1 MGRWSTLGSLLFF
14 LGLSGTCTGFEEE
27 NCTNYRLSSIGGA
40 LQHHWY
46 DSKTRQEISNE
57 TGRTA
62 VRGETL
68 WFLNT
73 RWTTMKIRERTEE
86 TPSGCYR
93 QNTRLIVELPV
104 PGECGRPRKA
114 GQTITKGVTDYLGCP
129 LKEYISKLNSY
140 KTTYSLMWAVSSLWM
155 GMTDIATRITPNMK
169 IDKVETTNQQSY
181 TCTLTF
187 TLDGTVGSVSES
199 IEAWVNVILLCNYG
213 NHKLSYCG
221 NHKLSYC
228 GNHKLSYCGNHKLSY
243 CGNHKL
249 SSCGNHKLSSCGNH
263 KLSYCGNHK
272 LSYCG
277 NHKLS
282 YCGNH
287 KLSYCGNHKLSYW
300 GNHKLSYCGNHNK
313 VLFDPT
319 SAPTSRWD
327 NQGSDRTRSETV
339 PVEGVWMERVLTISK
354 LQEKD
359 YNINYT
365 CYAFSARGKP
375 QSYFTLL
382 PTDPDLRLP
391 IGMILGN
398 VAVLFIVSVILYYLF
413 KVDIVLCFR
422 RMFLVFYTNT
432 DSDGKLY
439 DAYVAYSQPNT
450 EGFSNEVEA
459 FVFHT
464 LPEVLEK
471 ACGYKLFLAGRDC
484 VPGMAIVDSVEENIQ
499 GSRRLLLLYTA
510 STFMRKRLTSGI
522 SNNNITKSS
531 DGRDSTENSES
542 KKESDRSSNTS
553 FDGGEENYPDSR
565 QQLEHLAAM
574 HRSLLEGSLKVILV
588 ELEEITPA
596 QLALFPESVRHL
608 RKKQGAVCWWK
619 NQERGGKMEDMFWK
633 EMRYHMPVK
642 GKRAMCPEKATLLNV
657 R

>member
-1 MGRWSTLGSLLFF
+1 MGRWSTLGGSLLFF
-14 LGLSGTCTGFEEE
+14 LGLSGTCTGFEQE
-27 NCTNYRLSSIGGA
+27 NCTNYRLQFDRVYSVPGEVAMLNTTLASYDVFNISA
-40 LQHHWY
+40 VPYNITWY

-73 RWTTMKIRERTEE
+73 TLDDDGEYVSVLR

-140 KTTYSLMWAVSSLWM
+140 KITYSLMWYKGCVLIVDGNDSYSYEDNAKL
-155 GMTDIATRITPNMK
+155 K
-169 IDKVETTNQQSY
+169 IDKVETKNQQSY

-199 IEAWVNVILLCNYG
+199 IEAWVNAKYSLTPQVRQPAGGIIKAAIGSTFSQLCQVFVPCVGKPSVDVFWSDQKDFIMETNPSQRVYTSE
-213 NHKLSYCG
+213 KL
-221 NHKLSYC
+221 
-228 GNHKLSYCGNHKLSY
+228 
-243 CGNHKL
+243 
-249 SSCGNHKLSSCGNH
+249 
-263 KLSYCGNHK
+263 
-272 LSYCG
+272 
-277 NHKLS
+277 
-282 YCGNH
+282 
-287 KLSYCGNHKLSYW
+287 
-300 GNHKLSYCGNHNK
+300 
-313 VLFDPT
+313 
-319 SAPTSRWD
+319 
-327 NQGSDRTRSETV
+327 TRSETV

-365 CYAFSARGKP
+365 CYAFSARGNP
-375 QSYFTLL
+375 LSYFTLL

-398 VAVLFIVSVILYYLF
+398 VAVLFIVSVIIYYLF

-422 RMFLVFYTNT
+422 RTFPVFYTNT

-499 GSRRLLLLYTA
+499 ASRRLLLLYTA

-522 SNNNITKSS
+522 SSNNNNITKSS
-531 DGRDSTENSES
+531 DGTENSES

-565 QQLEHLAAM
+565 QQLERLAAM

-619 NQERGGKMEDMFWK
+619 NQSRAGRWRTCMRTKEDEEKGGQLSQTLSPSSRFWK

-642 GKRAMCPEKATLLNV
+642 GKRAMRPEEATLLNV
-657 R
+657 

>member
-1 MGRWSTLGSLLFF
+1 MGRWSTLGGSLLFF
-14 LGLSGTCTGFEEE
+14 LGLSGICTGFEQE
-27 NCTNYRLSSIGGA
+27 NCTNYRLQFDRVYSVPGEVAMLNTTLASYDVFNISA
-40 LQHHWY
+40 VPYNITWY

-73 RWTTMKIRERTEE
+73 TLDDDGEYVSVLRTR
-86 TPSGCYR
+86 SGCYR

-114 GQTITKGVTDYLGCP
+114 GQQITKGVTDYLGCP

-140 KTTYSLMWAVSSLWM
+140 NTTYSLMWYNHKYNGCVPIVDGSDGYSYEDNARL
-155 GMTDIATRITPNMK
+155 K
-169 IDKVETTNQQSY
+169 IDKVETTNKQSY

-199 IEAWVNVILLCNYG
+199 IEAWVNAKYSLTPQVRQPAGGIIKAPIGSTFSQLCQVFVPCVGKPLVNVFWFVQRDLNMEIMKTNPSERVYTSE
-213 NHKLSYCG
+213 KL
-221 NHKLSYC
+221 
-228 GNHKLSYCGNHKLSY
+228 
-243 CGNHKL
+243 
-249 SSCGNHKLSSCGNH
+249 
-263 KLSYCGNHK
+263 
-272 LSYCG
+272 
-277 NHKLS
+277 
-282 YCGNH
+282 
-287 KLSYCGNHKLSYW
+287 
-300 GNHKLSYCGNHNK
+300 
-313 VLFDPT
+313 
-319 SAPTSRWD
+319 
-327 NQGSDRTRSETV
+327 TRSQTV
-339 PVEGVWMERVLTISK
+339 PVEGVWIERVLTISK

-365 CYAFSARGKP
+365 CKASSARGNP

-382 PTDPDLRLP
+382 PTDPDMRLP

-398 VAVLFIVSVILYYLF
+398 VAVLFIVSVIIYYLF

-499 GSRRLLLLYTA
+499 ASRRLLLLYTA
-510 STFMRKRLTSGI
+510 STFMRK
-522 SNNNITKSS
+522 
-531 DGRDSTENSES
+531 
-542 KKESDRSSNTS
+542 SDRSSNTS

-565 QQLEHLAAM
+565 QQLERLAAM

-619 NQERGGKMEDMFWK
+619 NQSRAGRWRTCMRTKEDEEKGGQLSQTLSPSSRFWK
-633 EMRYHMPVK
+633 EMRYRMPVK

-657 R
+657 

>member
-14 LGLSGTCTGFEEE
+14 LGLSGICTGFEQE
-27 NCTNYRLSSIGGA
+27 NCTNYRLQFDRVYSVPGEVAMLNTTLASYDVFNISA
-40 LQHHWY
+40 VPYNITWY

-57 TGRTA
+57 TGRTV

-73 RWTTMKIRERTEE
+73 KLDDDGEYVSVLR

-93 QNTRLIVELPV
+93 QNTMLIVELPV

-140 KTTYSLMWAVSSLWM
+140 NTTFSLMWYKGCVLIVDGSDSYSYEDNAKL
-155 GMTDIATRITPNMK
+155 K
-169 IDKVETTNQQSY
+169 IDNVETKNQQSY

-199 IEAWVNVILLCNYG
+199 IEAWVNAKYSLTPQVRQPAGGIIKAPIGSTFSQLCQVFVPCVGKPSVDVFWFVQSDFIMETNPSKRVYTSE
-213 NHKLSYCG
+213 KL
-221 NHKLSYC
+221 
-228 GNHKLSYCGNHKLSY
+228 
-243 CGNHKL
+243 
-249 SSCGNHKLSSCGNH
+249 
-263 KLSYCGNHK
+263 
-272 LSYCG
+272 
-277 NHKLS
+277 
-282 YCGNH
+282 
-287 KLSYCGNHKLSYW
+287 
-300 GNHKLSYCGNHNK
+300 
-313 VLFDPT
+313 
-319 SAPTSRWD
+319 
-327 NQGSDRTRSETV
+327 TRSETV
-339 PVEGVWMERVLTISK
+339 PVEGVWMERVLTISE

-365 CYAFSARGKP
+365 CHAFSARGKP

-382 PTDPDLRLP
+382 P
-391 IGMILGN
+391 
-398 VAVLFIVSVILYYLF
+398 
-413 KVDIVLCFR
+413 
-422 RMFLVFYTNT
+422 T

-471 ACGYKLFLAGRDC
+471 ACGYKLFIAGRDC
-484 VPGMAIVDSVEENIQ
+484 IPGMAIVDSVEENIQ

-510 STFMRKRLTSGI
+510 STFMRKKLTSSI
-522 SNNNITKSS
+522 SSNNNNITKSRDS
-531 DGRDSTENSES
+531 RDSTENSES
-542 KKESDRSSNTS
+542 KKESDRSSNMS

-565 QQLEHLAAM
+565 QQLERLAAM

-619 NQERGGKMEDMFWK
+619 NQSRAGRWRTCMKTKEDEEKGGQLSQTLSPSSRFWK

-642 GKRAMCPEKATLLNV
+642 GKRAMCPEKTTLLNV
-657 R
+657 

>member
-14 LGLSGTCTGFEEE
+14 LRLSGICTGFEQE
-27 NCTNYRLSSIGGA
+27 NCTNYRLQFERVYSVPGEVAMLNTNLASYDVFNISA
-40 LQHHWY
+40 VPYNITWY

-57 TGRTA
+57 TGRTV

-73 RWTTMKIRERTEE
+73 TLDDDEE
-86 TPSGCYR
+86 YVSVLRTPSGCYR
-93 QNTRLIVELPV
+93 QNTMLIVELPV

-129 LKEYISKLNSY
+129 LKEYISKLKSY
-140 KTTYSLMWAVSSLWM
+140 KTNFSLMWYNHRYNGCVLIVDGSDGYSYEDNARL
-155 GMTDIATRITPNMK
+155 K
-169 IDKVETTNQQSY
+169 IDKVETKNQKNY

-199 IEAWVNVILLCNYG
+199 IEAWVNAKYSLTPQVRQPAGEIIKAPIGSNFSQLCQVFVPCVGKPSVYVVWSVQSDFIMETN
-213 NHKLSYCG
+213 
-221 NHKLSYC
+221 
-228 GNHKLSYCGNHKLSY
+228 
-243 CGNHKL
+243 
-249 SSCGNHKLSSCGNH
+249 SSKRV
-263 KLSYCGNHK
+263 Y
-272 LSYCG
+272 
-277 NHKLS
+277 
-282 YCGNH
+282 
-287 KLSYCGNHKLSYW
+287 
-300 GNHKLSYCGNHNK
+300 
-313 VLFDPT
+313 T
-319 SAPTSRWD
+319 SENLTSQTD
-327 NQGSDRTRSETV
+327 
-339 PVEGVWMERVLTISK
+339 PVEGVCMEHVLTISE

-365 CYAFSARGKP
+365 CHAFSARGNP

-382 PTDPDLRLP
+382 PTDPDMRLP
-391 IGMILGN
+391 IVMILGN
-398 VAVLFIVSVILYYLF
+398 VAVLFIVSVIIYYLF

-422 RMFLVFYTNT
+422 RMFPVFYTNT

-459 FVFHT
+459 FVLHT

-471 ACGYKLFLAGRDC
+471 ACGYKLFIADRDC
-484 VPGMAIVDSVEENIQ
+484 IPGMAIVDSVEENIQ

-510 STFMRKRLTSGI
+510 STFMRKRLTSSI
-522 SNNNITKSS
+522 SSNNNNIAKSS
-531 DGRDSTENSES
+531 DSRDSTENSES
-542 KKESDRSSNTS
+542 KKESDRSSNMS

-565 QQLEHLAAM
+565 QQLERLAAM

-619 NQERGGKMEDMFWK
+619 NQSRVLEGDEVPYAGKGQEGD
-633 EMRYHMPVK
+633 V
-642 GKRAMCPEKATLLNV
+642 PEKATLLNV
-657 R
+657 

>member
-1 MGRWSTLGSLLFF
+1 MGRWSTLGGSLLFF
-14 LGLSGTCTGFEEE
+14 LGLSGTCTGFEQE
-27 NCTNYRLSSIGGA
+27 NCTNYRLQFDRVYSVPGEVAMLNTTLASYDVFNISA
-40 LQHHWY
+40 VPYNITWY

-73 RWTTMKIRERTEE
+73 TLDDDGEYVSVLR

-140 KTTYSLMWAVSSLWM
+140 KTTYSLMWYKGCVLIVDGNDSYSYEDNAKL
-155 GMTDIATRITPNMK
+155 K
-169 IDKVETTNQQSY
+169 IDKVETKNQQSY

-199 IEAWVNVILLCNYG
+199 IEAWVNAKYSLTPQVRQPAGGIIKAAIGSTFSQLCQVFVPCVGKPSVDVFWLIQSDFIMETNPSERVYTSE
-213 NHKLSYCG
+213 KL
-221 NHKLSYC
+221 
-228 GNHKLSYCGNHKLSY
+228 
-243 CGNHKL
+243 
-249 SSCGNHKLSSCGNH
+249 
-263 KLSYCGNHK
+263 
-272 LSYCG
+272 
-277 NHKLS
+277 
-282 YCGNH
+282 
-287 KLSYCGNHKLSYW
+287 
-300 GNHKLSYCGNHNK
+300 
-313 VLFDPT
+313 
-319 SAPTSRWD
+319 
-327 NQGSDRTRSETV
+327 TRSETV

-365 CYAFSARGKP
+365 CYAFSARGNP
-375 QSYFTLL
+375 LSYFTLL

-422 RMFLVFYTNT
+422 RTFPVFYTNT

-499 GSRRLLLLYTA
+499 ASRRLLLLYTA

-522 SNNNITKSS
+522 SSNNNNITKS
-531 DGRDSTENSES
+531 RDSTENSES

-565 QQLEHLAAM
+565 QQLERLAAM

-619 NQERGGKMEDMFWK
+619 NQSGAGRWRTCMRTKEDEEKGGQLSQTLSPSSSFWK

-642 GKRAMCPEKATLLNV
+642 GKRAMRPEEATLLNV
-657 R
+657 

>member
-14 LGLSGTCTGFEEE
+14 LGLSGICTGYEQE
-27 NCTNYRLSSIGGA
+27 NCTNYM
-40 LQHHWY
+40 LQFERVYSVPGDVAMLNSTLASYDVFNISAVPYNITWY

-57 TGRTA
+57 TGRTV

-73 RWTTMKIRERTEE
+73 KLDDDGEYVSVLR
-86 TPSGCYR
+86 TPSRCYR

-104 PGECGRPRKA
+104 PGKCGRPRKA
-114 GQTITKGVTDYLGCP
+114 YQTITKGVTDYLGCP

-140 KTTYSLMWAVSSLWM
+140 NTTYSLMWYKGCSPIVDGNDSYSYEDNAKL
-155 GMTDIATRITPNMK
+155 K
-169 IDKVETTNQQSY
+169 IDKVETKNQRSY

-199 IEAWVNVILLCNYG
+199 IKASVNAKYSLTPQVRQPAGGIIKSPIGSTFSQLCQVFVPCVGKPSVDVYWSVQRDLIMETNASKRVYTSE
-213 NHKLSYCG
+213 KL
-221 NHKLSYC
+221 
-228 GNHKLSYCGNHKLSY
+228 
-243 CGNHKL
+243 
-249 SSCGNHKLSSCGNH
+249 
-263 KLSYCGNHK
+263 
-272 LSYCG
+272 
-277 NHKLS
+277 
-282 YCGNH
+282 
-287 KLSYCGNHKLSYW
+287 
-300 GNHKLSYCGNHNK
+300 
-313 VLFDPT
+313 
-319 SAPTSRWD
+319 
-327 NQGSDRTRSETV
+327 TRSQTV

-365 CYAFSARGKP
+365 CRAFSARGNP
-375 QSYFTLL
+375 LSYFTLL
-382 PTDPDLRLP
+382 PTDPDMRLP

-398 VAVLFIVSVILYYLF
+398 VAVLFIVSVIIYYLF

-422 RMFLVFYTNT
+422 RMFPVFYTNT

-459 FVFHT
+459 FVLHT

-471 ACGYKLFLAGRDC
+471 ACGYKLFIAGRDC
-484 VPGMAIVDSVEENIQ
+484 MPGMAIVDSVEENIQ
-499 GSRRLLLLYTA
+499 ASRRLLLLYTA
-510 STFMRKRLTSGI
+510 STFMRKRLTSSI
-522 SNNNITKSS
+522 SSNNNNITKSS
-531 DGRDSTENSES
+531 DSRDSTENSES
-542 KKESDRSSNTS
+542 KKESDHSSNMS

-565 QQLEHLAAM
+565 QQLERLAAM

-619 NQERGGKMEDMFWK
+619 NQSRARRWRTCMRTKEDEEKGGQLSQSLSPSSRFWK

-657 R
+657 

>member
-1 MGRWSTLGSLLFF
+1 MGRWSTLGGSLLFF
-14 LGLSGTCTGFEEE
+14 LGLSGTCTGFEQE
-27 NCTNYRLSSIGGA
+27 NCTNYRLQFDRVYSVPGEVAMLNTTLASYDVFNISA
-40 LQHHWY
+40 VPYNITWY

-73 RWTTMKIRERTEE
+73 TLDDDGEYVSVLRTR
-86 TPSGCYR
+86 SGCYR

-114 GQTITKGVTDYLGCP
+114 GQPITKGVTDYLGCP

-140 KTTYSLMWAVSSLWM
+140 NTTFSLMWYKGCVLIVDGSDGYSYEDNAKL
-155 GMTDIATRITPNMK
+155 K

-199 IEAWVNVILLCNYG
+199 IEAWVNAKYSLTPQVRQPAGGIIKAPIGSTFSQLCQVFVPCVGKPWVNVFWFVQRDFIMETNPSARVYTSE
-213 NHKLSYCG
+213 KL
-221 NHKLSYC
+221 
-228 GNHKLSYCGNHKLSY
+228 
-243 CGNHKL
+243 
-249 SSCGNHKLSSCGNH
+249 
-263 KLSYCGNHK
+263 
-272 LSYCG
+272 
-277 NHKLS
+277 
-282 YCGNH
+282 
-287 KLSYCGNHKLSYW
+287 
-300 GNHKLSYCGNHNK
+300 
-313 VLFDPT
+313 
-319 SAPTSRWD
+319 
-327 NQGSDRTRSETV
+327 TRSETV
-339 PVEGVWMERVLTISK
+339 PVEGVWIERVLTISK

-365 CYAFSARGKP
+365 CKTASARGNP

-422 RMFLVFYTNT
+422 RMFPVFYTNT

-499 GSRRLLLLYTA
+499 ASRRLLLLYTA

-522 SNNNITKSS
+522 SSNNNITKS
-531 DGRDSTENSES
+531 RDSTEHSES

-565 QQLEHLAAM
+565 QQLERLAAM

-608 RKKQGAVCWWK
+608 RMKQGAVCWWK
-619 NQERGGKMEDMFWK
+619 NQSGAGRWRTCMRTKEDEEKGGQLSQTLSPSSRFWK
-633 EMRYHMPVK
+633 EMRYRMPVK

-657 R
+657 

>member
-14 LGLSGTCTGFEEE
+14 LGLSGICTGFEQE
-27 NCTNYRLSSIGGA
+27 NCTNYM
-40 LQHHWY
+40 LQFERVFSVPRDVAMLNSTLASYDVFNISAVPYNITWY

-57 TGRTA
+57 TGRTV

-73 RWTTMKIRERTEE
+73 KLDDDGEYVSVLR
-86 TPSGCYR
+86 TPSRCYR

-104 PGECGRPRKA
+104 PGKCGRPRKA
-114 GQTITKGVTDYLGCP
+114 YQTITKGVTDYLGCP

-140 KTTYSLMWAVSSLWM
+140 NTTYSLMWYKGCSPIVDGNDSYSYEDNAKL
-155 GMTDIATRITPNMK
+155 K
-169 IDKVETTNQQSY
+169 IDKVETKNQRSY

-199 IEAWVNVILLCNYG
+199 IKASVNAKYSLTPQVRQPAGGIIKSPIGSTFSQLCQVFVPCVGKPSVDVFWSVQRDLIMETNASKRVYTSE
-213 NHKLSYCG
+213 KL
-221 NHKLSYC
+221 
-228 GNHKLSYCGNHKLSY
+228 
-243 CGNHKL
+243 
-249 SSCGNHKLSSCGNH
+249 
-263 KLSYCGNHK
+263 
-272 LSYCG
+272 
-277 NHKLS
+277 
-282 YCGNH
+282 
-287 KLSYCGNHKLSYW
+287 
-300 GNHKLSYCGNHNK
+300 
-313 VLFDPT
+313 
-319 SAPTSRWD
+319 
-327 NQGSDRTRSETV
+327 TRSETV

-359 YNINYT
+359 YNINYS
-365 CYAFSARGKP
+365 CRAFSARGNP
-375 QSYFTLL
+375 LSYFTLL
-382 PTDPDLRLP
+382 PTDPDMRLP

-398 VAVLFIVSVILYYLF
+398 VAVLFIVSVIIYYLF

-422 RMFLVFYTNT
+422 RMFPVFYTNT

-459 FVFHT
+459 FVLHT

-471 ACGYKLFLAGRDC
+471 ACGYKLFIAGRDC
-484 VPGMAIVDSVEENIQ
+484 MPGMAIVDSVEENIQ
-499 GSRRLLLLYTA
+499 ASRRLLLLYTA
-510 STFMRKRLTSGI
+510 STFMRKRLTSSI
-522 SNNNITKSS
+522 SSNNNNITKSS
-531 DGRDSTENSES
+531 DSRDSTENSES
-542 KKESDRSSNTS
+542 KKESDRSSNMS

-565 QQLEHLAAM
+565 QQLERLAAM

-596 QLALFPESVRHL
+596 QLALFPESVCHL

-619 NQERGGKMEDMFWK
+619 NQSRARRWRTCMRTKEDEEKGGQLSQSLSPSSRFWK

-657 R
+657 

>member
-1 MGRWSTLGSLLFF
+1 MGRWSTLGGSLLFF
-14 LGLSGTCTGFEEE
+14 LGLSGTCTGFEQE
-27 NCTNYRLSSIGGA
+27 NCTNYRLQFDRVYSVPGEVAMLNTTLASYDVFNISA
-40 LQHHWY
+40 VPYNITWY

-73 RWTTMKIRERTEE
+73 TLDDDGEYVSVLRTR
-86 TPSGCYR
+86 SGCYR

-114 GQTITKGVTDYLGCP
+114 GQPITKGVTDYLGCP

-140 KTTYSLMWAVSSLWM
+140 NTTFSLMWYKGCVLIVDGSDGYSYEDNAKL
-155 GMTDIATRITPNMK
+155 K

-199 IEAWVNVILLCNYG
+199 IEAWVNAKYSLTPQVRQPAGGIIKAPIGSTFSQLCQVFVPCVGKPWVNVFWFVQRDFIMETNPSARVYTSE
-213 NHKLSYCG
+213 KL
-221 NHKLSYC
+221 
-228 GNHKLSYCGNHKLSY
+228 
-243 CGNHKL
+243 
-249 SSCGNHKLSSCGNH
+249 
-263 KLSYCGNHK
+263 
-272 LSYCG
+272 
-277 NHKLS
+277 
-282 YCGNH
+282 
-287 KLSYCGNHKLSYW
+287 
-300 GNHKLSYCGNHNK
+300 
-313 VLFDPT
+313 
-319 SAPTSRWD
+319 
-327 NQGSDRTRSETV
+327 TRSETV
-339 PVEGVWMERVLTISK
+339 PVEGVWIERVLTISK

-365 CYAFSARGKP
+365 CKTASARGNP

-422 RMFLVFYTNT
+422 RMFPVFYTNT
-432 DSDGKLY
+432 
-439 DAYVAYSQPNT
+439 
-450 EGFSNEVEA
+450 
-459 FVFHT
+459 
-464 LPEVLEK
+464 
-471 ACGYKLFLAGRDC
+471 
-484 VPGMAIVDSVEENIQ
+484 AIVDSVEENIQ
-499 GSRRLLLLYTA
+499 ASRRLLLLYTA

-522 SNNNITKSS
+522 SSNNNITKS
-531 DGRDSTENSES
+531 RDSTEHSES

-565 QQLEHLAAM
+565 QQLERLAAM

-608 RKKQGAVCWWK
+608 RMKQGAVCWWK
-619 NQERGGKMEDMFWK
+619 NQSGAGRWRTCMRTKEDEEKGGQLSQTLSPSSRFWK
-633 EMRYHMPVK
+633 EMRYRMPVK

-657 R
+657 

>member
-1 MGRWSTLGSLLFF
+1 MGKRSTLGSLLFF
-14 LGLSGTCTGFEEE
+14 LGLSGICTGFEQE
-27 NCTNYRLSSIGGA
+27 NCTNYRLQFERVYSVPGEVAMLNSTLASYDVFNISA
-40 LQHHWY
+40 VPYNITWY

-57 TGRTA
+57 TGRTV

-73 RWTTMKIRERTEE
+73 RLDDDGEYVSVLR

-104 PGECGRPRKA
+104 LEKCGRPRKA
-114 GQTITKGVTDYLGCP
+114 GQTITKGVTDYLSCP

-140 KTTYSLMWAVSSLWM
+140 NTTYSLMWYKGCAPIVDGNDSYSYEDNAKL
-155 GMTDIATRITPNMK
+155 K
-169 IDKVETTNQQSY
+169 IDKVETKNQQSY

-187 TLDGTVGSVSES
+187 TLDGTIGSVSES
-199 IEAWVNVILLCNYG
+199 IEAWVNEKYSLTPQVRQPAGGIIKAPIGSTFSQLCQVFVPCVG
-213 NHKLSYCG
+213 NPSVDVFWSVQSDLIMETNPSERVYTSEKL
-221 NHKLSYC
+221 
-228 GNHKLSYCGNHKLSY
+228 
-243 CGNHKL
+243 
-249 SSCGNHKLSSCGNH
+249 
-263 KLSYCGNHK
+263 
-272 LSYCG
+272 
-277 NHKLS
+277 
-282 YCGNH
+282 
-287 KLSYCGNHKLSYW
+287 
-300 GNHKLSYCGNHNK
+300 
-313 VLFDPT
+313 
-319 SAPTSRWD
+319 
-327 NQGSDRTRSETV
+327 TRSETV
-339 PVEGVWMERVLTISK
+339 PVKGVWMERVLTISK

-365 CYAFSARGKP
+365 CRAFSARGKP

-382 PTDPDLRLP
+382 PTDPDMRLP

-422 RMFLVFYTNT
+422 RMFPVFYTNT

-459 FVFHT
+459 FVLHT

-471 ACGYKLFLAGRDC
+471 ACGYKLFIAGRDC
-484 VPGMAIVDSVEENIQ
+484 MPGMAIVDSVEENIQ
-499 GSRRLLLLYTA
+499 ASRRLLLLYTA
-510 STFMRKRLTSGI
+510 STFMRKRLTSSI
-522 SNNNITKSS
+522 SSNNNNITKSS
-531 DGRDSTENSES
+531 DSRDSTENSES
-542 KKESDRSSNTS
+542 KKESDRSRNMS
-553 FDGGEENYPDSR
+553 FDGGEEIYPDSR
-565 QQLEHLAAM
+565 QQLERLAAM

-619 NQERGGKMEDMFWK
+619 NQSRAGRWRTCMRTKEDEEKGGQLSQSLSPSSRFWK

-657 R
+657 